1 MSESTT
7 VEFAPDVT
15 VRERGYRIGAIG
27 AGMIMAD
34 VHLEAYRQAG
44 FTVTAIASR
53 TESKARELAERYG
66 IPTVHRTPEELIAD
80 PEVDIVD
87 IAFPPDLQPALM
99 RAALAQD
106 HVKAVLA
113 QKPLALDARR
123 GGRAAR
129 RGRRGGQDPLG
140 QPEHALRPVD
150 PSPVADPRARAS
162 SATSSSRRSTCARSR
177 TGRPSWRTTTG

>member
-1 MSESTT
+1 MLCGDTTVNMTALPVPLASRSEQCNDSSRRSEEEAQMSKSTT

-66 IPTVHRTPEELIAD
+66 IPTVH
-80 PEVDIVD
+80 
-87 IAFPPDLQPALM
+87 
-99 RAALAQD
+99 
-106 HVKAVLA
+106 
-113 QKPLALDARR
+113 
-123 GGRAAR
+123 
-129 RGRRGGQDPLG
+129 
-140 QPEHALRPVD
+140 
-150 PSPVADPRARAS
+150 
-162 SATSSSRRSTCARSR
+162 
-177 TGRPSWRTTTG
+177 